1 MSGKPVNSSM
11 NSAGFRSIATVAVL
25 CLVFNMV
32 LAGCGGK
39 YDKPLEVYKVYE
51 LGTYNYGKPLTG
63 FDAATH
69 MAVTGG
75 HLFLSYED
83 SSALLD
89 YFAGGVL
96 NPGVEFEG
104 LVRPTIVGGG
114 LRAVAVVETADSLSV
129 KVFRPG
135 GGEPFLTFSDPD
147 WVEIGGLAIDDDDNI
162 YVSDVVRNFVRSY
175 DKLGRPR
182 FEVDL
187 ADNGFGIGHVMSPM
201 GLCFDGEALLIAEAD
216 DEKAQVQKINVNEPQ
231 QGIVFSETVP
241 FISSYIDTVDNEII
255 EINLRRPVAVA
266 TDARGNIYV
275 LDAEIGKIF
284 RYTFD
289 GEWDTRVYAL
299 SIEDPDILSDA
310 VAIGTY
316 MERIYAFE
324 RGTGTIHIWYSTEQ

>member
-39 YDKPLEVYKVYE
+39 YDKPLEVYKVYQA
-51 LGTYNYGKPLTG
+51 GTYNYGKPLTG
-63 FDAATH
+63 FEFATH
-69 MAVTGG
+69 MAITGG

-89 YFAGGVL
+89 YFASGVL
-96 NPGVEFEG
+96 NRGVEFEG
-104 LVRPTIVGGG
+104 LVRPTIVGEG

-135 GGEPFLTFSDPD
+135 GGEPFLTFHDPE

-162 YVSDVVRNFVRSY
+162 YVSDVARNFVRSY

-182 FEVDL
+182 FDIDL
-187 ADNGFGIGHVMSPM
+187 ADSGFGIGHVLSPM

-216 DEKAQVQKINVNEPQ
+216 DEKAQVQKVNVNEPQ
-231 QGIVFSETVP
+231 RGIVFSETVP
-241 FISSYIDTVDNEII
+241 FISSFTDTAGN

-275 LDAEIGKIF
+275 LDAELGQIF

-289 GEWDTRVYAL
+289 GESDTPVKSL
-299 SIEDPDILSDA
+299 SIEDPDVLFDA
-310 VAIGTY
+310 IAVGTY
-316 MERIYAFE
+316 RERVYAFE

>member
-11 NSAGFRSIATVAVL
+11 NSARFRSIATVAIL

-39 YDKPLEVYKVYE
+39 YDKPLEYYKEYQ
-51 LGTYNYGKPLTG
+51 LGAYNYGKPLTG

-69 MAVTGG
+69 MAITGG
-75 HLFLSYED
+75 HLFLSYKD

-89 YFAGGVL
+89 YFASGVL

-104 LVRPTIVGGG
+104 LVRPTIVGEG

-135 GGEPFLTFSDPD
+135 GGEPFLTFSDPE

-162 YVSDVVRNFVRSY
+162 YVSDVAKNFVRSY

-187 ADNGFGIGHVMSPM
+187 ADSGFGIGHVMSPM

-241 FISSYIDTVDNEII
+241 FISSFTDSAGN

-266 TDARGNIYV
+266 TDGRGNIYV
-275 LDAEIGKIF
+275 LDAELGQIF
-284 RYTFD
+284 RYIFD
-289 GEWDTRVYAL
+289 GESDTPVKSS
-299 SIEDPDILSDA
+299 SIEDPDVLSDA

-324 RGTGTIHIWYSTEQ
+324 RGTGTIHIWYSMEQ